1 MDKSVEDLALLF
13 YKLSKSDQQGRID
26 DTPESGQSFPARERS
41 TAAPP
46 HALVHPKVAMRV
58 ILPSETFGLRREIA
72 PLFRRV
78 RNAMADGGGAILH
91 ITAAEK
97 GDGAS
102 TTAREL
108 AFAASSGQ
116 FFRVLL
122 IDCNVGDDDQGSAFG
137 QELPD
142 LVGSCLSRGHAEV
155 AAVSVGGTSFH
166 AAKLSPDFDP
176 SGSRQAAR
184 IVPNLY
190 ETLRSAYE
198 LIVVDCPPVTEVPY
212 FVRIA
217 QEAPEVILVVQT
229 GKTRMYSALRAKAEI
244 MQAGGRLAGVVMNRH
259 RQFIPKFI
267 ANQL

>member
-1 MDKSVEDLALLF
+1 MEKSVEDLALLF
-13 YKLSKSDQQGRID
+13 YRLTQ
-26 DTPESGQSFPARERS
+26 SGLQSRVHGDLDAEQSFPAPER
-41 TAAPP
+41 PP
-46 HALVHPKVAMRV
+46 AALVHPTVAMR
-58 ILPSETFGLRREIA
+58 ISLPSETFGLRREIA

-78 RNAMADGGGAILH
+78 RNAMAEGGSPVLH
-91 ITAAEK
+91 VTAAER
-97 GDGAS
+97 GAGAS

-122 IDCNVGDDDQGSAFG
+122 IDCNIGEDDQSSAFG
-137 QELPD
+137 LELPD

-155 AAVSVGGTSFH
+155 AAIASGGSSFH

-198 LIVVDCPPVTEVPY
+198 LIVVDCPPVLEVPY

-217 QEAPEVILVVQT
+217 QEAPEVILVMQT
-229 GKTRMYSALRAKAEI
+229 GKTRIYSALRAKAEI

-259 RQFIPKFI
+259 RQFIPGFI
-267 ANQL
+267 ADRL